1 LHCGHL
7 IPSLSLSI
15 GENEELARS
24 WIIALYGLVR
34 ASLDILRAPEEA
46 VQQAFSWLAD
56 GGDAPEDG
64 PEGAPQGHDS
74 DDDAEAV

>member
-1 LHCGHL
+1 VLHRGHL

-15 GENEELARS
+15 GRNEELARS
-24 WIIALYGLVR
+24 WIIALNGLMR

-56 GGDAPEDG
+56 GSDAPEDG
-64 PEGAPQGHDS
+64 PEGASPG
-74 DDDAEAV
+74 A